1 MGKFI
6 ILTFFTI
13 GSTLSYFTYEGKG
26 QEKIETVKK
35 EASVRS
41 NSYRTGGG
49 FYGGSSYNSGGY
61 SYGK

>member
-6 ILTFFTI
+6 MLFFFTV
-13 GSTLSYFTYEGKG
+13 GSILSYFTYKGTG
-26 QEKIETVKK
+26 QEKIETIKK

-41 NSYRTGGG
+41 NSHRS
-49 FYGGSSYNSGGY
+49 GGSSYGGSYNSSGY

>member
-6 ILTFFTI
+6 MFTFFTI
-13 GSTLSYFTYEGKG
+13 GSTLSYLTYEGTG
-26 QEKIETVKK
+26 QDKIETIKK

-41 NSYRTGGG
+41 SSYRTGSSS
-49 FYGGSSYNSGGY
+49 YGGGSYNSSGY

>member
-6 ILTFFTI
+6 MLFLFVV
-13 GSTLSYFTYEGKG
+13 GSTLSYFTYRGTG

-35 EASVRS
+35 EESIRS
-41 NSYRTGGG
+41 NSHRGGGG
-49 FYGGSSYNSGGY
+49 FYGGGSYNSSGY